1 MDPAPQSLK
10 RKSETM
16 PSAVAKAL
24 RTTLL
29 LGAFLMFAPAPA
41 AAQAP
46 TPVAVR
52 TGQHPGYSRLVFDF
66 PAGVTTQVDRQGAT
80 VTLGYTG
87 QHMIDVD
94 PVARRPVGNVLG
106 LAASPGRVT
115 VTVPPE
121 ARLRHFRLG
130 NRLVLDV
137 LDAGGPPA
145 APPPPAPV
153 ANAQPAPPSRARTP
167 EAATQPP
174 PAAPPVS
181 AAQRAV
187 AARPSAAAPVPL
199 AAAPQPA
206 EPAPAASQATTNI
219 DPEPAP
225 PPPAALRSPSN
236 NLTVEEAA
244 PVPPPSYGPIA
255 LAVHPLGDSAIAV
268 PSNPRAG
275 LAVFRR
281 GSTGWV
287 VLDEVRPLDLALLR
301 GNRFFGAAEVTLVPA
316 LAPTNTV
323 LRLPLEPGKNLRAR
337 RDGARWIIELTD
349 DASASQPMG
358 ARVDATGAPRLQ
370 LPAGQVGRAN
380 ALHDPATGET
390 LLVGTVR
397 DPALGVAPARA
408 YAAFALPPTASG
420 ILVVPTSDTVRLRAL
435 ADGFAVL
442 AGPAGAVGL
451 PLAAADEGAAVAAAG
466 LTRSFDFAAIP
477 DIQLAER
484 ARRLTGEA
492 GSVPPLARGRVRV
505 DMAET
510 LLGLGLAAEASGT
523 LALTANEDP
532 ATGGTARLK
541 GLSGIAALLSDRL
554 DESDGLADPR
564 LDGTDEIAMW
574 RALRALALGA
584 NPGAHAPVLAATG
597 MLAATYPAGLKFRAT
612 LLAAEGMAKGGEP
625 DAALRLL
632 RLSAVPDE
640 AAALPR
646 GLALA
651 AKNDVDGAL
660 EAFEMAANGRD
671 RLARAKA
678 IDIGTELALK
688 AGRIDAAEAAKRLD
702 AALFAWR
709 GDGREIAQRM
719 RIADLRQDAGDPRG
733 ALQILRETASL
744 FPEEAARVRPGLDR
758 AFHRLFQPGPDGKA
772 EGDALPPSQ
781 AVALFEDNADLL
793 PAGPVGGQM
802 TSRLAERLLQLD
814 LPQRAAALVARVM
827 DAQAEGPARATLG
840 ARLATL
846 RLADAD
852 PAGALAA
859 LAASD
864 APNLPAAL
872 SNERRVLE
880 ARAMAEQ
887 GDVPRALA
895 RLAGL
900 PGAASL
906 DLQATL
912 LASTG
917 DWAGAIVPLQ
927 ALASQTLPAT
937 PGALDLEQRRTLL
950 RLAAAA
956 ALSGRNDV
964 LAKLARERG
973 AAMAEGPLSAPFKL
987 LTSDPVRGLADL
999 PRIASELQ
1007 LARALP
1013 RSLAA
1018 VEAPAAAR

>member
-1 MDPAPQSLK
+1 MH
-10 RKSETM
+10 T
-16 PSAVAKAL
+16 VFAKAF
-24 RTTLL
+24 RTTVL
-29 LGAFLMFAPAPA
+29 LGALLVSANAPVEAL
-41 AAQAP
+41 AQTAV
-46 TPVAVR
+46 PVRA
-52 TGQHPGYSRLVFDF
+52 GQHQGYSRLVFDF

-80 VTLGYTG
+80 VTLGYSG
-87 QHMIDVD
+87 QHTIEVE
-94 PVARRPVGNVLG
+94 PLARRPVGNVLG
-106 LAASPGRVT
+106 LATSPGQVT
-115 VTVPPE
+115 VTVPPD

-137 LDAGGPPA
+137 LDAAGPPA
-145 APPPPAPV
+145 ATPPPPAPV
-153 ANAQPAPPSRARTP
+153 ANAQTPVPARTR
-167 EAATQPP
+167 AAEP
-174 PAAPPVS
+174 PAAS
-181 AAQRAV
+181 ASAPAGAAAPRAV
-187 AARPSAAAPVPL
+187 ATRPPAAVPAPVVAAPQPVEAP
-199 AAAPQPA
+199 AAAPQA
-206 EPAPAASQATTNI
+206 TASI

-225 PPPAALRSPSN
+225 TPAPELPSPSN

-281 GSTGWV
+281 GNTGWV

-301 GNRFFGAAEVTLVPA
+301 GNRHFGAAEVTLVPA

-323 LRLPLEPGKNLRAR
+323 LRLPLEPGQNLRAR

-349 DASASQPMG
+349 EATASQPMG
-358 ARVDATGAPRLQ
+358 ARVDASGAPRLQ

-420 ILVVPTSDTVRLRAL
+420 ILVVPASDTVRLRAL

-477 DIQLAER
+477 DVQLAER

-523 LALTANEDP
+523 LALTAGEDP

-541 GLSGIAALLSDRL
+541 GLSGIAGLLSGRL
-554 DESDGLADPR
+554 EESDGLIDPR

-584 NPGAHAPVLAATG
+584 SPAAHAPVLAATG
-597 MLAATYPAGLKFRAT
+597 MLAATYPSGLKFRTA
-612 LLAAEGMAKGGEP
+612 LLAAEGMARGGEP

-632 RLSAVPDE
+632 RLAAVPDE

-646 GLALA
+646 GMALA
-651 AKNDVDGAL
+651 AKNDVDAAL
-660 EAFEMAANGRD
+660 EAFDMAANGRD

-758 AFHRLFQPGPDGKA
+758 AFHRLFHPGPDGKA

-793 PAGPVGGQM
+793 PPGPVGGEM

-864 APNLPAAL
+864 APNLPLAL
-872 SNERRVLE
+872 RNERHVLE

-900 PGAASL
+900 PGTAAL

-917 DWAGAIVPLQ
+917 DWAGAIAPLQ
-927 ALASQTLPAT
+927 ALANQILPAA

-964 LAKLARERG
+964 LARLARERG

-999 PRIASELQ
+999 PRIATELQ
-1007 LARALP
+1007 LARGLP

-1018 VEAPAAAR
+1018 VEAPAAR